1 MKTQNVANHITKWLK
16 DYALNNKQKGYIIG
30 VSGGIDSAVVSTLCA
45 RTGLNLILV
54 EMPIHQAADQVG
66 RAKQHM
72 NWLCD
77 TYPNAKQLSFDL
89 TGVYDAFVN
98 IVDSKA
104 DFISPFQSNQDTE
117 NKMFLTLANA
127 RSRMRMTTLY
137 TIAGLNQLLVAGTG
151 NKVEDFGV
159 GFFTKY
165 GDGGIDV
172 SPIGELLKSEV
183 YELGAELGVNEAIL
197 KARPTDGLWDD
208 GRTDEDQIGATYD
221 ELEWALN
228 YAIKFTRVDGSLS
241 EENAYV
247 GLNERQLEVLKIYWN
262 RHSVNSHKMNMPPI
276 CSLEGIK

>member
-1 MKTQNVANHITKWLK
+1 MKTQNVAEHITKWLK
-16 DYALNNKQKGYIIG
+16 DYATNSKQKGYIIG

-54 EMPIHQAADQVG
+54 EMPIHQAEDQVG
-66 RAKQHM
+66 RAKKHM
-72 NWLCD
+72 DWLC
-77 TYPNAKQLSFDL
+77 TNYPNAKQLSFNL
-89 TGVYDAFVN
+89 TGVYDAFVDIIDN
-98 IVDSKA
+98 KTG
-104 DFISPFQSNQDTE
+104 FISPFQSNQDTE
-117 NKMFLTLANA
+117 DKMFLTLANA

-151 NKVEDFGV
+151 NMVEDFGV

-183 YELGAELGVNEAIL
+183 YQLGAELGINEDIL

-221 ELEWALN
+221 ELEWAMTSFN
-228 YAIKFTRVDGSLS
+228 EDESFYADRFDLTP
-241 EENAYV
+241 
-247 GLNERQLEVLKIYWN
+247 RQKEVLAIYQG
-262 RHSVNSHKMNMPPI
+262 RHRANAHKMTMPPI
-276 CSLEGIK
+276 CSLKNIK